1 MAHTAV
7 SVAQAADENGHPVV
21 LAGTRAEGTFFRE
34 LVEGIPDVVLQLS
47 AQGVVGYCSPAIQR
61 LAGYLPEEVVG
72 RSVREF
78 FANGR
83 EFKRA
88 ASALTRTVRTG
99 GEGVFEFV
107 LRAKDRPPF
116 PVEVTVRT
124 RGEAGQAKS
133 LFCVLRD
140 ISARKEKRAVLQQSE
155 AKFRAI
161 TENLEVGVFRTSA
174 GPNGRVLEANP
185 ALVAMFGFPSREELI
200 GKRVRDLYADPAD
213 REALLARFK
222 SEGVVRRAEVPF
234 KRYDGTR
241 IWCSLTA
248 VPVRDQHGRVR
259 YYDGMLEDITA
270 RKLAEL
276 SLRESE
282 GRLRQVTEQVHAWV
296 WEVDAA
302 GCFTYCNALV
312 TQLLG
317 YAPEELVGKRHLG
330 DLLHAHKRLEYER
343 SLLRLF
349 DVHAPLHDF
358 VVPLQ
363 HKDGHLRWMLRNA
376 APVFDKSGAFAGY
389 QGADIDITE
398 RRQQEEQIRQQR
410 SYLQALIEH
419 NPLAIAAMDKEGKV
433 TLCNSAFE
441 RLFLYQRAEVMGQ
454 SVDALLT
461 SAELVEEAQQLTR
474 RMLAGERV
482 HAVTRRCRKD
492 RTEVDVELFGVP
504 VMIQGTHYGAFVIYQ
519 DITQRKRAE
528 EELVSSLKE
537 KELLLKEIHHRVKNN
552 MQVISSLLSLQSSY
566 ITDPRALAIFNDS
579 QNRVKSM
586 ALIHEK
592 LYQSKNLSRVDFA
605 EYTKSLTSHLFDSYG
620 VDPERIAMDVQVNGI
635 DLAIDSGISCGL
647 IVNELVSNALKH
659 AFPGGRKGKV
669 TVGLE
674 QVNGTYVLKV
684 SDDGVGFPPHV
695 DFRNTESL
703 GLQLVNTLTDQLEGT
718 IELSSNGGGGTVFTI
733 CFPDGTKRR

>member
-7 SVAQAADENGHPVV
+7 TVVGPADENQHLVV
-21 LAGTRAEGTFFRE
+21 LARTHAEGDLFRE
-34 LVEGIPDVVLQLS
+34 LVEGIADVVLRLS
-47 AQGVVGYCSPAIQR
+47 AQGVVEYCSPAIR
-61 LAGYLPEEVVG
+61 KFAGYLPEEVVG
-72 RSVREF
+72 RKVREY
-78 FANGR
+78 FADDR

-88 ASALTRTVRTG
+88 AAVLTRTVRTG
-99 GEGVFEFV
+99 GEAVFEFSLKAKDRAPLPVEVAVRAAGEAPRAESLLCV
-107 LRAKDRPPF
+107 LRA
-116 PVEVTVRT
+116 
-124 RGEAGQAKS
+124 
-133 LFCVLRD
+133 
-140 ISARKEKRAVLQQSE
+140 ISARKEKRAALQESE

-161 TENLEVGVFRTSA
+161 TENLEVGIFRTSA
-174 GPNGRVLEANP
+174 GSNGRVLEANP

-200 GKRVRDLYADPAD
+200 GKRVQDLYIDPAD
-213 REALLARFK
+213 REALLARLR
-222 SEGVVRRAEVPF
+222 SEGVVKRAEVPF
-234 KRYDGTR
+234 RRYDGTR
-241 IWCSLTA
+241 MWCSLTA
-248 VPVRDQHGRVR
+248 VAERDRQGRVR

-296 WEVDAA
+296 WEVDAT
-302 GCFTYCNALV
+302 GRYTYTNLLV
-312 TQLLG
+312 SQVLG
-317 YAPEELVGKRHLG
+317 YTPEELVGKKYLG
-330 DLLHAHKRLEYER
+330 DLLYATKRPEYER

-349 DVHAPLHDF
+349 DARAPMHDF
-358 VVPLQ
+358 VVPLR
-363 HKDGHLRWMLRNA
+363 HKDGHMRWLLRNA
-376 APVFDKSGAFAGY
+376 TPVFDKSGAFVGY

-398 RRQQEEQIRQQR
+398 RHQQEEQIRQQR

-419 NPLAIAAMDKEGKV
+419 NPLAIAAMDREGKV
-433 TLCNSAFE
+433 TLCNGAFE
-441 RLFLYQRAEVMGQ
+441 RLFQYERAEMMGQ
-454 SVDALLT
+454 SVDALLAN
-461 SAELVEEAQQLTR
+461 AEQLDEAQELTR
-474 RMLAGERV
+474 RVIAGERV
-482 HAVTRRCRKD
+482 HAVRRRCRKD
-492 RTEVDVELFGVP
+492 GTEVDVELFGVP
-504 VMIQGTHYGAFVIYQ
+504 VMIQGAHYGAFVIYQ

-566 ITDPRALAIFNDS
+566 ISDPRALAIFNDS

-620 VDPERIAMDVQVNGI
+620 VDPERITMDVQVNGI

-659 AFPGGRKGKV
+659 AFPDGRKGKV

-674 QVNGTYVLKV
+674 RANGSYVLKV
-684 SDDGVGFPPHV
+684 SDDGVGFPAHV

-718 IELSSNGGGGTVFTI
+718 IELSANGGGTTFTI